1 MQDET
6 LTKKQLEN
14 SHDIFLELN
23 TKTTHVA
30 KRLTL
35 LNGLV
40 KLIDLTQKDGRIG
53 FTTEEILYWYENH
66 NLNEFLFHLCYR
78 WCYSYYL
85 LQI

>member
-23 TKTTHVA
+23 TRTTHVA

-40 KLIDLTQKDGRIG
+40 KLIDLAQREGRIG
-53 FTTEEILYWYENH
+53 FSNEEILFW
-66 NLNEFLFHLCYR
+66 
-78 WCYSYYL
+78 
-85 LQI
+85 

>member
-66 NLNEFLFHLCYR
+66 KFEYISHLSVC
-78 WCYSYYL
+78 
-85 LQI
+85 